1 MRTEILKK
9 FRDEETYMRDEIR
22 EKIQKNSKATYQ
34 EIFGKLLVSISII
47 VICNNFVKGQ

>member
-34 EIFGKLLVSISII
+34 EIFLPIKKADTIMTVSTI
-47 VICNNFVKGQ
+47 

>member
-1 MRTEILKK
+1 MK
-9 FRDEETYMRDEIR
+9 DEIR

-47 VICNNFVKGQ
+47 IILLIVSAIFGFIFS